1 MILTVDT
8 STRAFS
14 LSLFDRGE
22 LAHFELRQEL
32 AHSQQ
37 IVSVCDFLLRRL
49 GRDVHSIQ
57 AAYAG
62 LGPGSFTGIRIG
74 LSFVNTLSQI
84 LDIPLLG
91 VSSLDL
97 LAFDGTA
104 WYNSAVSFIRSRKN
118 EVYAAHYEHGV
129 RRGGYL
135 ALNHDDFRAFLRS
148 REPDHLIAS
157 EEDFREFEGGA
168 DMPGSVHYGFPSS
181 RSLFAIARNRG
192 MTPQRSYLKPI
203 YVREL

>member
-1 MILTVDT
+1 VILTVDT

-49 GRDVHSIQ
+49 GRDVQSIE

-129 RRGGYL
+129 RRGDYM
-135 ALNHDDFRAFLRS
+135 ALNHDDFRSFLRS
-148 REPDHLIAS
+148 RDPDHLIAS
-157 EEDFREFEGGA
+157 EEDFREFEEGA
-168 DMPGSVHYGFPSS
+168 GTPGRVHYGFPSS
-181 RSLFAIARNRG
+181 RSLFVVAQNRG
-192 MTPQRSYLKPI
+192 MKPQKSYLKPI
-203 YVREL
+203 YYREL